1 MECGPITFPG
11 DKLEVARWVWRG
23 RRHRRRN
30 REVLISWNSRWLF
43 CVNVKLRET
52 RSQTGLV
59 WQDDEPRL

>member
-1 MECGPITFPG
+1 MECWPITFPG

-52 RSQTGLV
+52 
-59 WQDDEPRL
+59 